1 LTEQL
6 NRSSVTCQLQTGTV
20 RGAKLDAV
28 DLNPIAR
35 ALGLLRRPAQLS
47 EHFLVPLWVQNPK
60 PVHDAHELTDLRNLC
75 NAGEPLDLTAG
86 NRANSSR

>member
-1 LTEQL
+1 MLSTSIPSPV
-6 NRSSVTCQLQTGTV
+6 RWASSDVQRNSPST
-20 RGAKLDAV
+20 
-28 DLNPIAR
+28 
-35 ALGLLRRPAQLS
+35 
-47 EHFLVPLWVQNPK
+47 FLVPLWVQNPK